1 MSDKPERKRAKTEA
15 TSQMPVDD
23 GQMLV
28 AAPAV
33 QENACDIFKLDVDC
47 CEELFEWLSIE
58 DLHSLGQTCKRMHR
72 IAGMFFRQNYPCAHI
87 FDKNDGIYYCANRL
101 DGFTEYVEHINCYSR
116 TMDMA
121 ELEKIGAKCKSL
133 KEMSFMTFDETI
145 EKSEILGKIE
155 SLQITGDTLNEQ
167 FLDFCPN
174 LKRILIE
181 VGYSHTDNWLFKLHK
196 CPKLEFI
203 KLTGLVVHI
212 DGMER
217 FFDQVPHLQSIEM
230 NWRFILKNKNAFLRC
245 NVKLIKLIIDFC
257 DNDDEGDLKSICP
270 LLNRLYARG
279 FYKRL
284 HLSQLA
290 SGISQKAIDAMVG
303 LRGFEALDIQIE
315 NDVNWPVMESLK
327 KIWIDDF
334 DVADFTKIAKNLP
347 NLQRI
352 HLPDSTID
360 AALPFIRS
368 SKHLTQ
374 IRLVYLSEGPL
385 LNENILDLPALNKQR
400 AKLAGASKV
409 TIYLPEE
416 IFLATKFAGSVSYS
430 LIEIKRHESMKSK
443 IEWYLDYKES
453 SVRK

>member
-1 MSDKPERKRAKTEA
+1 
-15 TSQMPVDD
+15 
-23 GQMLV
+23 
-28 AAPAV
+28 
-33 QENACDIFKLDVDC
+33 
-47 CEELFEWLSIE
+47 
-58 DLHSLGQTCKRMHR
+58 
-72 IAGMFFRQNYPCAHI
+72 
-87 FDKNDGIYYCANRL
+87 
-101 DGFTEYVEHINCYSR
+101 
-116 TMDMA
+116 
-121 ELEKIGAKCKSL
+121 
-133 KEMSFMTFDETI
+133 
-145 EKSEILGKIE
+145 
-155 SLQITGDTLNEQ
+155 
-167 FLDFCPN
+167 
-174 LKRILIE
+174 
-181 VGYSHTDNWLFKLHK
+181 
-196 CPKLEFI
+196 
-203 KLTGLVVHI
+203 
-212 DGMER
+212 
-217 FFDQVPHLQSIEM
+217 
-230 NWRFILKNKNAFLRC
+230 
-245 NVKLIKLIIDFC
+245 
-257 DNDDEGDLKSICP
+257 
-270 LLNRLYARG
+270 
-279 FYKRL
+279 
-284 HLSQLA
+284 
-290 SGISQKAIDAMVG
+290 MVG

-334 DVADFTKIAKNLP
+334 DVADFTKIAKNVP